1 MVRGSEDKHRHW
13 MCRELI
19 VKGDRALARG
29 CMGMN
34 KTRRQSS
41 GTPQRYLVYVSLK
54 EDIYLWLC
62 SRGDV
67 ASYSM

>member
-41 GTPQRYLVYVSLK
+41 GTPQQYPKLSLRHDQARLTVT
-54 EDIYLWLC
+54 E
-62 SRGDV
+62 
-67 ASYSM
+67 